1 MSFQALTPV
10 LEQGGGTQV
19 IEECLPSGNTQKN
32 THTHTQKKKISLTHT
47 HMKTHTVAL
56 S

>member
-19 IEECLPSGNTQKN
+19 IEECLPSGNTHRK
-32 THTHTQKKKISLTHT
+32 THTHTQKKKNLSYTHT
-47 HMKTHTVAL
+47 HENTH

>member
-19 IEECLPSGNTQKN
+19 IEECLPSGNTHRK
-32 THTHTQKKKISLTHT
+32 THTHTEKKNLSYTHT
-47 HMKTHTVAL
+47 HENTH